1 MSGAFLS
8 LLTATTNCDSAM
20 PTVCCTW
27 PEADVHVGLHDGTR
41 NAQVA
46 TVRHPTL
53 ALGDGA
59 RASRLAADARRVLLR
74 LA

>member
-1 MSGAFLS
+1 MGFMGTGKSAEDKALEK
-8 LLTATTNCDSAM
+8 LATYLENMD
-20 PTVCCTW
+20 
-27 PEADVHVGLHDGTR
+27 LR
-41 NAQVA
+41 A